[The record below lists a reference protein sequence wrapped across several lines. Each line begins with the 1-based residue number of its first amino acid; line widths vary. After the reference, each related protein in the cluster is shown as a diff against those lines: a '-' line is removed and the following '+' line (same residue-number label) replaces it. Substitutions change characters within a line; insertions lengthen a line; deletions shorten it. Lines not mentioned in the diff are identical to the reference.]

1 MPNRA
6 GRRFVVAMVV
16 LCVLT
21 LLNRVVALA
30 LGHTEFRDVAFDVF
44 LFGTGTAMVG
54 TLTDRRVLALAV
66 AFTTCGL
73 LIAMFPSYGMLLIGL
88 AAWLGPGWTAWSW
101 LKSAARDDDAD
112 DFARRGNLTERSG
125 ATRYSRRPPASKS

>member
-1 MPNRA
+1 
-6 GRRFVVAMVV
+6 
-16 LCVLT
+16 
-21 LLNRVVALA
+21 
-30 LGHTEFRDVAFDVF
+30 
-44 LFGTGTAMVG
+44 MVG